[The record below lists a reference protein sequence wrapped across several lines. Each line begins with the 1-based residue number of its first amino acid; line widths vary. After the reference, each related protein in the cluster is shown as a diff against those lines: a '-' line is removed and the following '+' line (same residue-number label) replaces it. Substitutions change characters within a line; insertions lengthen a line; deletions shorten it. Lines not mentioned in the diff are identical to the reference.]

1 MKNNILK
8 NDKSELVIYESKDG
22 NVKLDVNLENETVWL
37 TQQQMAKLF
46 NRDKSVI
53 SKHIKEA
60 IKEGEVDELS
70 SIAKYATQLNRYD
83 PRTKKDRLCNVDMT
97 YYSLDVVISV
107 GYRVKS
113 LEGVRFRKWATER
126 IKEYIIKGF
135 TIDDE
140 RLKNLGG
147 GSYYYELLD
156 RIKDIRSSEKVLY
169 RQVLDLYSTAIDYNP
184 KAEETIKFFKIV
196 QNKFHYAAHGKTA
209 AEVIYNRA
217 DSNKPFMGLTNFKG
231 ELPSINDIEIA
242 KNYLTEKELMMLNNL
257 VSGYFDFAEFQAM
270 KHKPMYMKDYINQLD
285 KILKS
290 LDADILTNAGEISHE
305 MAMEKA
311 KIEYKKYQV
320 KELSPIEK
328 EYLKSINDINKISN
342 KIKEGV

>member
-1 MKNNILK
+1 MKNEIIENNK
-8 NDKSELVIYESKDG
+8 TELVIYESQDG

-37 TQQQMAKLF
+37 TANQMSLIF
-46 NRDKSVI
+46 NRDEKVI
-53 SKHIKEA
+53 RKHINNVFDD
-60 IKEGEVDELS
+60 GELDRENNTQKMRVDGV
-70 SIAKYATQLNRYD
+70 KQL
-83 PRTKKDRLCNVDMT
+83 VS
-97 YYSLDVVISV
+97 YYNLDVIISV

-113 LEGVRFRKWATER
+113 LEGVRFRKWATAR
-126 IKEYIIKGF
+126 IKEYIIKGY
-135 TIDDE
+135 TMDDE

-147 GSYYYELLD
+147 GKYFYELLN

-169 RQVLDLYSTAIDYNP
+169 RQVLDLYATAIDYNP

-196 QNKFHYAAHGKTA
+196 QNKFHFAAHGNTA

-242 KNYLTEKELMMLNNL
+242 KNYLTEDELLMLNNL

-270 KHKPMYMKDYINQLD
+270 KHKPMRMKDYINQLD
-285 KILKS
+285 KILNS
-290 LDADILTNAGEISHE
+290 LDVNVLNNAGSISHKK
-305 MAMEKA
+305 AVEKA
-311 KIEYKKYQV
+311 KLEYEKYQI

-328 EYLKSINDINKISN
+328 EYLNSINRINKIAEKIN
-342 KIKEGV
+342 KD